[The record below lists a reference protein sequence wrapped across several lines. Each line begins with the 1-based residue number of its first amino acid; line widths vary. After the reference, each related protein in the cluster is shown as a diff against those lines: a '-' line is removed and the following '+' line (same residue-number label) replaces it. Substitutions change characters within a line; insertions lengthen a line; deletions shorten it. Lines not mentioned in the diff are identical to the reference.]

1 MDDKEKNLI
10 NSENLNSQNNVG
22 SFPIHNNTFVNSTD
36 KSDINN
42 RINNT
47 KGRNLQ
53 NNMESR
59 ETSNT
64 SLGVDSLEKKDKLDK
79 GSLGKNALN
88 SAGNALLNIQRRNVR
103 RAASRQSRSITPIT
117 ACPKLKTQTT
127 PFRRPGGAPISRPG
141 YK

>member
-22 SFPIHNNTFVNSTD
+22 SFPLHNNTFVNSID

-64 SLGVDSLEKKDKLDK
+64 SLGADSLEKKDKLDK

-88 SAGNALLNIQRRNVR
+88 SAGNALLSKASEDDGIVGDTAKGIRAVNKGVKATKTSVR
-103 RAASRQSRSITPIT
+103 PLRH
-117 ACPKLKTQTT
+117 
-127 PFRRPGGAPISRPG
+127 
-141 YK
+141 

>member
-22 SFPIHNNTFVNSTD
+22 SFPLHNNTFVNSTD

-64 SLGVDSLEKKDKLDK
+64 SLGADSLEKKDKLDK

-88 SAGNALLNIQRRNVR
+88 SAGML
-103 RAASRQSRSITPIT
+103 
-117 ACPKLKTQTT
+117 
-127 PFRRPGGAPISRPG
+127 F
-141 YK
+141 

>member
-22 SFPIHNNTFVNSTD
+22 SFPLHNNTFVNSTD

-53 NNMESR
+53 NNMAQYSQRLEPNK
-59 ETSNT
+59 NT
-64 SLGVDSLEKKDKLDK
+64 
-79 GSLGKNALN
+79 
-88 SAGNALLNIQRRNVR
+88 
-103 RAASRQSRSITPIT
+103 
-117 ACPKLKTQTT
+117 
-127 PFRRPGGAPISRPG
+127 
-141 YK
+141 Y